1 VPRLS
6 SGRVPSSRQI
16 RLEDGRAW
24 VGQPPLGT
32 PLLRMTIF
40 TDDRGPIQKIGQRLL
55 TGIAVATSV
64 GGFLADFNRTHLF
77 NPGWP
82 AHARFHDAMTITL
95 GSLLGG
101 TSLYFL
107 HRQHRDPQ
115 GDLTLA
121 ALLPAMFWAAQ
132 GAAFA
137 FPGAGGLQAE
147 FPQLVPRIRGVWI
160 DERFFSG
167 SLLALS
173 AIGYAAARAAARG
186 VPRPPITAEQIDW
199 GDRGPGPCLC

>member
-1 VPRLS
+1 
-6 SGRVPSSRQI
+6 
-16 RLEDGRAW
+16 
-24 VGQPPLGT
+24 
-32 PLLRMTIF
+32 MTIF
-40 TDDRGPIQKIGQRLL
+40 ADARGPVRKSGQRLL

-77 NPGWP
+77 NPAWP

-95 GSLLGG
+95 GSLLGS

-115 GDLTLA
+115 EDLALA
-121 ALLPAMFWAAQ
+121 ALFPALFWAAQ
-132 GAAFA
+132 GAAFV

-167 SLLALS
+167 SLLALT
-173 AIGYAAARAAARG
+173 AIGYAAARPVAR
-186 VPRPPITAEQIDW
+186 
-199 GDRGPGPCLC
+199 